1 MKHYITRRHVSLILA
16 LFLLYL
22 AIDYWPT
29 VAKMLHTIFSA
40 TVPLL
45 IGCIVAYIVNLL
57 LRQYERLYTHLFK
70 KQRAQRFK
78 RPVGIIFAYLTI
90 ILIIALVFA
99 LVIPE
104 LVACVK
110 LLIANHSQVI
120 NKFINYFENNSDF
133 RGFFDNFDVRK
144 IQWEKLGKYLGSGVG
159 GTFKTVMST
168 ASSVFSTATTA
179 AIALFFSIYL
189 LVYKEMLGRQFKKLL
204 TTYGQRIEK
213 PVIKVIK
220 VLDDSYSNYIV
231 GQCKDAVIL
240 GFSCFV
246 GMTILRMPYASMIG
260 VVTAFGALIPVIGAI
275 LGASVG
281 VVLIFAVSPI
291 KAGIFLIFIILLQ
304 QLDNRITY
312 PLVVGR
318 AIDLPSVWVFVA
330 VIVGGGISGILGM
343 MFTVPL
349 FAAIYRLLGAD
360 IRKREATA
368 TPSSTEYEENS
379 R

>member
-1 MKHYITRRHVSLILA
+1 MKIHINRRHISLILA

-22 AIDYWPT
+22 AINYWPGI
-29 VAKMLHTIFSA
+29 VKILHTIFSA

-57 LRQYERLYTHLFK
+57 LRQYERLYSRFFK
-70 KQRAQRFK
+70 KERAQKFK
-78 RPVGIIFAYLTI
+78 RPVGIVLAYLTI

-104 LVACVK
+104 LIACVK

-120 NKFINYFENNSDF
+120 NKFVNYFENNSDL
-133 RGFFDNFDVRK
+133 RGVFSNFDVHK
-144 IQWEKLGKYLGSGVG
+144 IQWEKIGKYLGTGVG

-168 ASSVFSTATTA
+168 ASSVFSVATTA

-189 LVYKEMLGRQFKKLL
+189 LVYKEMLARQFNKLL
-204 TTYGQRIEK
+204 TTYGSRIK
-213 PVIKVIK
+213 DPLVKVIK

-231 GQCKDAVIL
+231 GQCKDAAIL
-240 GFSCFV
+240 GISCFI
-246 GMTILRMPYASMIG
+246 GMSILRMPYASMLG
-260 VVTAFGALIPVIGAI
+260 VVTAFGALIPVVGAI

-291 KAGIFLIFIILLQ
+291 KAGIFLIFIVLLQ

-312 PLVVGR
+312 PLVVGK

-349 FAAIYRLLGAD
+349 FAAIYKLLGTD
-360 IRKREATA
+360 IKKREAKRA
-368 TPSSTEYEENS
+368 NEN
-379 R
+379 